1 MFDHLSL
8 TVADFDKALA
18 FYSAALAPLGYG
30 SVQITERGDRSAG
43 FGRGKAL
50 QFWIS
55 EQADASRGLHFA
67 FQAEDHKAVDA
78 FYAAA
83 IAAGGRSNGEPGIRE
98 RYHAS
103 YYAAFVLDP
112 AGHNV
117 KVVCHFPGRLE
128 DQFTEQGTDAISG

>member
-1 MFDHLSL
+1 M
-8 TVADFDKALA
+8 
-18 FYSAALAPLGYG
+18 
-30 SVQITERGDRSAG
+30 TEGGDRSAG

-117 KVVCHFPGRLE
+117 EVVCHFPGRIE
-128 DQFTEQGTDAISG
+128 DQFADPGPDAISG